1 MSCQYNFTTFS
12 VTGDCENNGSGGF
25 TLYLETSS
33 EPMSI
38 TWYEPNPWPPPPYG
52 GPTTETDIY
61 NGTREY
67 LGLPAG
73 TYVFTINDSCGGIG
87 NITENNRET
96 INITV
101 SSGSSCVN
109 IDGVIST
116 TCGSD
121 NGIITATT
129 QNINGTATFVLYKDG
144 IPIETAFTD
153 NTFYI
158 FTDLEP
164 GTYYVNADNGGGCTG
179 NSETALV
186 LSSTPINY
194 GFYVVNDADC
204 GNVSTGVG
212 KLFIT
217 GLTGV
222 GPYNYQWEQ
231 VNSNFL
237 IDTGQSLTGTSITGL
252 TSGVYSVTVTD
263 SQGCERTQSAE
274 IIEILSVSIA
284 QVTPTPPTCFDE
296 NGKITITVVN
306 GTPPY
311 RYYIPSRS
319 FIDISYS
326 QTYTFSGLPGGFYEI
341 IVTDS
346 ALCQTSTNVQ
356 LNQPDSFSIGSIN
369 ITNPKCGN
377 SDGQISISLIGDP
390 NKSYTYTLLSST
402 INTQNISTTSNI
414 FTGLPPD
421 GYLLTITST
430 NPLTPYSVSFDVS
443 IWGTT
448 NQSLT
453 LTDSNATTY
462 TFNNPL
468 GGDQTN
474 FVTLLQAWL
483 LTQPFEITATLVNN
497 TLTISTNDPL
507 FIQVP
512 FNTNGSVDLTTCQ
525 GTGCVEV
532 NEVFDLQTCTYSQNI
547 TLTSQSPYTV
557 SLSATGTTCGNQNG
571 SVKIEASSGGTG
583 LYTFSIIDIN
593 GNNNQTATNTGTSS
607 FTFNN
612 LAATSYIAT
621 VEDQSGCEVNDFFN
635 ITPSEFVNFF
645 LTPTTSTNGSNGQ
658 ILASITNGKAPF
670 TLFWSSNVNGQT
682 GTTVQNLSAGTY
694 SLIVQD
700 ADGCIT
706 ERYAKVDGISQLS
719 SSQLY
724 NICNSQ
730 ITYDGLL
737 QTRTM
742 VRMLSEGY
750 LDLTSGCTDCQLVS
764 AIFSAVTNVAGT
776 GYSQSFYTATTLF
789 DFPSYESWANT
800 ITGLLSG
807 ATGIGDVLVD
817 IPNNNITLETDCEE
831 FNNTLA
837 NQNIII
843 QLKIIYDINC
853 VSC

>member
-1 MSCQYNFTTFS
+1 MSYNFTQFT

-25 TLYLETSS
+25 ILFLETTS

-38 TWYEPNPWPPPPYG
+38 TWIAPNPWPPYG
-52 GPTTETDIY
+52 GPTVETDIY
-61 NGTREY
+61 NGSREY
-67 LGLPAG
+67 LGLSAG
-73 TYVFTINDSCGGIG
+73 TYVFTINDSCGGVG
-87 NITENNRET
+87 NVTENNRET

-116 TCGSD
+116 SCGLN
-121 NGIITATT
+121 NGILTATT
-129 QNINGTATFVLYKDG
+129 ENINGTATIVLYKDG
-144 IPIETAFTD
+144 VSYATVFTD
-153 NTFYI
+153 STEYV
-158 FTDLEP
+158 FTDLPP
-164 GTYYVNADNGGGCTG
+164 GEYYVNADNGGGCTG
-179 NSETALV
+179 NSENSLI
-186 LSSTPINY
+186 LSSTSVNF
-194 GFYVVNDADC
+194 GLYVVDDADC
-204 GNVSTGVG
+204 GNVNSGVG
-212 KLFIT
+212 KIFIT
-217 GLTGV
+217 GLTGIS
-222 GPYNYQWEQ
+222 PYTYQWSQ
-231 VNSNFL
+231 INSNYL
-237 IDTGQSLTGTSITGL
+237 IDTGQILSGTSITGL

-263 SQGCERTQSAE
+263 SQNCQTTISAE
-274 IIEILSVSIA
+274 VLEVEPVTISD
-284 QVTPTPPTCFDE
+284 VTPTPPTCFDE
-296 NGKITITVVN
+296 NGKITITVSN

-326 QTYTFSGLPGGFYEI
+326 QTYTFSGLPGGNYEI
-341 IVTDS
+341 IITDA
-346 ALCQTSTNVQ
+346 ALCQVSTTVQ
-356 LNQPDSFSIGSIN
+356 LNQPDSFSIGSID

-377 SDGQISISLIGDP
+377 SNGQISINLIGDP
-390 NKSYTYTLLSST
+390 NKSYTYTLSSPT
-402 INTQNISTTSNI
+402 ITTQNVSTTSNI

-421 GYLLTITST
+421 NYLLTITSV
-430 NPLTPYSVSFDVS
+430 NSSPYSVSFDLSV
-443 IWGTT
+443 WGNTKQT
-448 NQSLT
+448 VVFNSAT
-453 LTDSNATTY
+453 LTPY
-462 TFNNPL
+462 ELNNDIVGYNPA
-468 GGDQTN
+468 Q
-474 FVTLLQAWL
+474 FVTLLQQWL
-483 LTQPFEITATLVNN
+483 LTQPFQATATLNN
-497 TLTISTNDPL
+497 NILTISTTDPL
-507 FIQVP
+507 FIGEP
-512 FNTNGSVDLTTCQ
+512 FSPNGSVKLLTYQ
-525 GTGCVEV
+525 GPIVYEE
-532 NEVFDLQTCTYSQNI
+532 NKIFQRQTCTYSENI

-557 SLSATGTTCGNQNG
+557 SLSVTGTTCGNQNG

-612 LAATSYIAT
+612 LVATSYIAT
-621 VEDQSGCEVNDFFN
+621 VEDQSGCEVNAFFN

-700 ADGCIT
+700 ADGCTT
-706 ERYAKVDGISQLS
+706 ERYVKVDGISQLS